1 MEILGDPL
9 SLAHNLGAGVVQLF
23 RQTRAEVIGDSSTRG
38 EGLKRLARAVV
49 SGTAGSASKI
59 AGSLAELLSALAGVD
74 VTAAGLE
81 AEGQG
86 LGEAGEEEK
95 RRVSL
100 VSTPEGIDDFAPL
113 ETSGYRDRHIITNSV
128 KRGGTVVVNSLV
140 EGISSLALE
149 PVRGLESGGVLGAAR
164 GVAKGIFK
172 AVATPVAGAL
182 GAVSVLTQSV
192 ERKARFGGKVP
203 VGRRRPH
210 LLIETSSISTGAA
223 SGSKGT
229 VSIASRVG
237 YDWMEPQ
244 YSDTRNL
251 HFYEG
256 LQEVEEEEEE
266 TTEYSQ
272 REEMDD
278 IDAARIGGVASANGS
293 ITQQSTASSYLDD
306 PSRATAT
313 AATTYSSSSSGSS
326 SDNKRGGA
334 SKSPYFSGADF
345 IGIAL

>member
-38 EGLKRLARAVV
+38 EGLKRLARAIV

-74 VTAAGLE
+74 VAAALDAEEGAHDNIE
-81 AEGQG
+81 AVP
-86 LGEAGEEEK
+86 EK
-95 RRVSL
+95 KHLVSL
-100 VSTPEGIDDFAPL
+100 VSTPEGIDEFAPL
-113 ETSGYRDRHIITNSV
+113 ETSGYRDRHIISNSV
-128 KRGGTVVVNSLV
+128 KRGGAVVVNSLV

-149 PVRGLESGGVLGAAR
+149 PVRGLQSGGVLGAAR

-172 AVATPVAGAL
+172 AVATPMAGAL

-192 ERKARFGGKVP
+192 ERKARFGGKIP

-210 LLIETSSISTGAA
+210 LLGEHPGADAVSSTRASEGGAVA
-223 SGSKGT
+223 
-229 VSIASRVG
+229 RRLD

-244 YSDTRNL
+244 HSDARSLPLYRGADEDN
-251 HFYEG
+251 
-256 LQEVEEEEEE
+256 EEEEDED
-266 TTEYSQ
+266 TEANGRSGGEYAV
-272 REEMDD
+272 EGA
-278 IDAARIGGVASANGS
+278 DAAHGEPVPGAVTGGNA
-293 ITQQSTASSYLDD
+293 T
-306 PSRATAT
+306 RA
-313 AATTYSSSSSGSS
+313 GSS
-326 SDNKRGGA
+326 ADTSIGRPVLGHAGSA
-334 SKSPYFSGADF
+334 SPYFAGADF